1 MSSFFP
7 FLLASRVG
15 VAGGGGT
22 RPCRGV
28 CGLLLN
34 IRALGRE
41 RGLSGRRKTGG
52 NVPEGCLEWCEVRGL
67 RGEVQ
72 VSHRRA

>member
-7 FLLASRVG
+7 FLLASGVG

-28 CGLLLN
+28 CGLLLDT
-34 IRALGRE
+34 RALGRE
-41 RGLSGRRKTGG
+41 RGLSG
-52 NVPEGCLEWCEVRGL
+52 
-67 RGEVQ
+67 
-72 VSHRRA
+72 

>member
-1 MSSFFP
+1 MSSFLP
-7 FLLASRVG
+7 FLLASGVG

-22 RPCRGV
+22 RPRGGV

-41 RGLSGRRKTGG
+41 RGLSG
-52 NVPEGCLEWCEVRGL
+52 
-67 RGEVQ
+67 
-72 VSHRRA
+72 